1 MAQKLQALCNVRVV
15 WETTGIFSD
24 TIAKGDEKANRP
36 PFCLTQPGKHAILC
50 HVSVWNEMSAKGV
63 PLSDAQGN
71 SETGRC
77 SMTDTSSSPLT
88 RFALH
93 FVPLFTVAL
102 IVWVAFGMLREGA
115 VYWLPGVIA
124 ASVLGG
130 LGTYIALRNSRSSDL
145 RGRDALEGYAMRQM
159 ERTMARTGAPLTFRI
174 GRPR

>member
-1 MAQKLQALCNVRVV
+1 MARKLPVLCNVRVV
-15 WETTGIFSD
+15 WETMSIFSG
-24 TIAKGDEKANRP
+24 TTARGDEKASRP
-36 PFCLTQPGKHAILC
+36 PFCLTQPGKYVILC
-50 HVSVWNEMSAKGV
+50 HVVVRNEMSAKGV
-63 PLSDAQGN
+63 SPSDAQGN
-71 SETGRC
+71 NETGRC
-77 SMTDTSSSPLT
+77 SMADTSSSPLT

-102 IVWVAFGMLREGA
+102 VAWAAFGILREGT
-115 VYWLPGVIA
+115 VHLLPGVIA
-124 ASVLGG
+124 ASVLGC